1 MAFIRERPLGGSRRG
16 VKRSRQGTLL
26 MPPANRLTELF
37 TRKSMILQDRSSLPS
52 FVGNQD
58 YLPMGRTFGRVSPRW
73 SENLAFL
80 PWGSS
85 QLGGWVALP
94 QWSLVKT
101 PHLDLKQV
109 TPSDFGTTGRVGEL
123 HLSPRKNL
131 PK

>member
-1 MAFIRERPLGGSRRG
+1 
-16 VKRSRQGTLL
+16 
-26 MPPANRLTELF
+26 MPPASHPTELL
-37 TRKSMILQDRSSLPS
+37 TRKSVILQDRSSLPS

-58 YLPMGRTFGRVSPRW
+58 YLPLGRTFGRVSPRW
-73 SENLAFL
+73 SKNLAFL

-101 PHLDLKQV
+101 LHLDLKQG
-109 TPSDFGTTGRVGEL
+109 TPLDFGPTGRVGGL
-123 HLSPRKNL
+123 HRGAQKNL